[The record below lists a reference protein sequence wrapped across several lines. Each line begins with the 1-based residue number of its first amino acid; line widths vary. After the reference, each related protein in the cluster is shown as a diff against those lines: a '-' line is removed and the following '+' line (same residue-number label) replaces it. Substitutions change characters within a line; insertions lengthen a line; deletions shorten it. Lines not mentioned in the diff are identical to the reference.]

1 MPSVVGVPK
10 EAKDQ
15 NRRVSVQ
22 SEGVTELVDNGH
34 EVVVDAGAGQGSG
47 RRRERHHG

>member
-10 EAKDQ
+10 EVKDQ
-15 NRRVSVQ
+15 KRRVSVQ
-22 SEGVTELVDNGH
+22 PEGVIELVYDGH
-34 EVVVDAGAGQGSG
+34 EVVVEAGAGRGSG